1 MFITRRSFS
10 SIIFFVSLFLANLFF
25 LEAFLLPQ
33 VHNPSTEKK
42 VWGNRHLIGL
52 KAIPNDNEND
62 NKDILNK
69 AVKVD
74 RVSSVANENSST
86 SIPMVKAWQNLAAK
100 SFSLAFGLYATLGSI
115 PSFSLSNSKL
125 EDSLSMHVQVANAA
139 RPSNAPTSAGSR
151 VNKDA
156 ESLLRYGLPINEK
169 NPVRKL
175 QLDVEQIKSDL
186 AIKRFN
192 EVKNDIVRAKTTLSQ
207 KGKEMMKDV
216 RSDSMEATTK
226 SMKTLEEVLD
236 QINVVM
242 NDDFGRGSEQERD
255 KLDRAYELQT
265 NAAKQLSII
274 ESSMIP
280 KNYKV
285 EVPEEYANL
294 PQLQGPARIAMTLVK
309 PDKTQF
315 NIQGDLYD
323 KVELILAIDGFNA
336 PVTGGNFVDLIDRGF
351 YNGLP
356 ITRSDGFVVQFGD
369 PNPNDS
375 SAPHGFID
383 ATTKEE
389 RKIPLEIFLKGEKEP
404 IYSATSEEE
413 GKGAYASKLPF
424 QAYGAIGMARSEFEA
439 DSASSQVFFLL
450 FESDLTPAGKNV
462 MDGRYASFGYT
473 IENAELL
480 AGVKEGD
487 IIQNAKVISG
497 LENLQKPK

>member
-1 MFITRRSFS
+1 MKVQNSMKDVKYEKKSGRNTILNMDNQNLESSNTIPKFSTWQSFAS
-10 SIIFFVSLFLANLFF
+10 KSLSLALGVC
-25 LEAFLLPQ
+25 LTLGGSPDLI
-33 VHNPSTEKK
+33 NPSTHK
-42 VWGNRHLIGL
+42 VEETI
-52 KAIPNDNEND
+52 
-62 NKDILNK
+62 
-69 AVKVD
+69 
-74 RVSSVANENSST
+74 SS
-86 SIPMVKAWQNLAAK
+86 K
-100 SFSLAFGLYATLGSI
+100 
-115 PSFSLSNSKL
+115 
-125 EDSLSMHVQVANAA
+125 VQVANAA

-192 EVKNDIVRAKTTLSQ
+192 EVKSDVVRAKTTLSQ
-207 KGKEMMKDV
+207 KSKDMMKDV
-216 RSDSMEATTK
+216 RGDAMETTTK
-226 SMKTLEEVLD
+226 SMKALDELLD
-236 QINVVM
+236 QINIVM
-242 NDDFGRGSEQERD
+242 NDDYYRGSEQERD

-265 NAAKQLSII
+265 NAARQLSII

-280 KNYKV
+280 KNYRV
-285 EVPEEYANL
+285 EVPDEYSDL

-309 PDKTQF
+309 PDKSQF

-323 KVELILAIDGFNA
+323 KVELVLAIDGFNA
-336 PVTGGNFVDLIDRGF
+336 PVTGGNFVDLVDRGF

-369 PNPNDS
+369 PNPNS
-375 SAPHGFID
+375 SGPHGFVD
-383 ATTKEE
+383 STTKEE

-473 IENAELL
+473 VENAELL

-487 IIQNAKVISG
+487 IIQSAKVVSG
-497 LENLQKPK
+497 MENLQKQKQN